1 MNMLEAVRYAGV
13 SNIVIKALTEEQD
26 AGGFDDRES
35 FADDPKA
42 WEVKRA

>member
-1 MNMLEAVRYAGV
+1 MNVIEASRYAGV
-13 SNIVIKALTEEQD
+13 SNIVIKALTEKQD

-35 FADDPKA
+35 FADDLKA